1 MSRSVTPTD
10 INIGIDFGVAQR
22 LFDGRP
28 LWTIPSKRLDE
39 ERFLSA
45 GMLAGVFVTVVW
57 TRRQSTIRIISVR
70 RSRHA
75 EKRHYRARYTTEE
88 IEEMLRGGEDKTD
101 WD

>member
-1 MSRSVTPTD
+1 MVTILIFEWDESKRHVSRRKH
-10 INIGIDFGVAQR
+10 GIDFGVTQR

-75 EKRHYRARYTTEE
+75 EKRHYRALYN
-88 IEEMLRGGEDKTD
+88 
-101 WD
+101 